1 MDVNEYPAAARSEAR
16 LAAWLTL
23 IGVLSLLNFLG
34 NASADPP
41 DDFVYRWSS
50 VVLALVQFA
59 LMLGLVLA
67 IAGRDDPRAMLG
79 LRRPHSWPRALGLGF
94 ALIVAV
100 FIVAAALSPLLQP
113 GEEQGLVP
121 EGWDSSRAPQF
132 AANFLVIAFFVPLV
146 EELLFRGVGYTL
158 LLRFGEVAAVVGI
171 GVGFALIHGIVE
183 GLPIFFVFG
192 AGLAY
197 LRQRTGSVLPCVAV
211 HGAFNAFSLT
221 IAVLA

>member
-1 MDVNEYPAAARSEAR
+1 M
-16 LAAWLTL
+16 
-23 IGVLSLLNFLG
+23 
-34 NASADPP
+34 
-41 DDFVYRWSS
+41 
-50 VVLALVQFA
+50 
-59 LMLGLVLA
+59 
-67 IAGRDDPRAMLG
+67 
-79 LRRPHSWPRALGLGF
+79 
-94 ALIVAV
+94 
-100 FIVAAALSPLLQP
+100 FIVSASLSPLLKQ

-146 EELLFRGVGYTL
+146 EELLFRGVGYSLML
-158 LLRFGEVAAVVGI
+158 LFCDVEEVVGV

>member
-1 MDVNEYPAAARSEAR
+1 M
-16 LAAWLTL
+16 TL
-23 IGVLSLLNFLG
+23 VGVLSLLNFLG
-34 NASADPP
+34 NASGDPP

-67 IAGRDDPRAMLG
+67 IAGREDTRAMLG
-79 LRRPHSWPRALGLGF
+79 LQRPRSWPRALGLGL
-94 ALIVAV
+94 ALVVLV

-121 EGWDSSRAPQF
+121 EGWDSSRVPQF
-132 AANFLVIAFFVPLV
+132 AANFVVIALFVPLV

-158 LLRFGEVAAVVGI
+158 LLRFGEAAAVIGI
-171 GVGFALIHGIVE
+171 GVAFALIHGVVE

-211 HGAFNAFSLT
+211 HGAFNALSLT
-221 IAVLA
+221 IAVVA

>member
-1 MDVNEYPAAARSEAR
+1 MSDYPAAARSDGR
-16 LAAWLTL
+16 LVAWIALVGT
-23 IGVLSLLNFLG
+23 LSLLNFVG
-34 NASADPP
+34 NAGADPP
-41 DDFVYRWSS
+41 DDFVYLWSS
-50 VVLALVQFA
+50 VALALVQFA

-67 IAGRDDPRAMLG
+67 IAGRTDTRAMLG
-79 LRRPHSWPRALGLGF
+79 LQRPASWPRALGLG
-94 ALIVAV
+94 LGLVVLV
-100 FIVAAALSPLLQP
+100 FVVAAASSPLLQP

-121 EGWDSSRAPQF
+121 EGWDGSRVPQF

-158 LLRFGEVAAVVGI
+158 LLRFGQAAAIVGI
-171 GVGFALIHGIVE
+171 GVAFALIHGILE

-197 LRQRTGSVLPCVAV
+197 LRQRSGSVLPCIAV

-221 IAVLA
+221 LAVVA